1 MRRRESRRL
10 ERSLFKVEVYI
21 EIELPDDSSMRL
33 LNWDSTRVS
42 IWAMCAWT
50 QCLSSLRLKAC
61 FDEFARFNFPCT
73 IDCTVE
79 YFWCGDEPRIDHSS
93 FSPRGGIKYQVFDI
107 PLLPFFASICTAS
120 ILAASSLALCGRAF
134 EFHRR
139 HGGSRPIDQSPAC
152 SVDVSRKER
161 VPSVPIVSSS
171 EHQVRHRLLAVGET
185 SVDSS
190 LVDTRRPTQTKR
202 RAGRYSTW

>member
-1 MRRRESRRL
+1 M
-10 ERSLFKVEVYI
+10 I
-21 EIELPDDSSMRL
+21 L

-79 YFWCGDEPRIDHSS
+79 YFWCGDEARIDHSS
-93 FSPRGGIKYQVFDI
+93 FSPRGGIKYQVFDTSLCI
-107 PLLPFFASICTAS
+107 DLCSINPSFESCTAVYS
-120 ILAASSLALCGRAF
+120 NPRCHCRHWGSRGAQAPEHRSRAASMG
-134 EFHRR
+134 
-139 HGGSRPIDQSPAC
+139 
-152 SVDVSRKER
+152 VER
-161 VPSVPIVSSS
+161 SVPIVSSS
-171 EHQVRHRLLAVGET
+171 ELAVSET

-202 RAGRYSTW
+202 